1 MKMKKRIAATAILT
15 AAVMALSAGCGQKAA
30 PTEGTGEN
38 AGSAKEKVEIEYWAL
53 PYGPSDTYD
62 PTLQRIVDQYNAED
76 HGATVKL
83 QIMSWSGFIEQ
94 IQTAIAAGSPPDVTT
109 AAYYGLMNYAAM
121 GEALDLTDLVEKW
134 EAEKDPIADDFLDG
148 MLEAGIYEGKQ
159 IALPFQ
165 TDPKNIY
172 YRADILE
179 DELGFT
185 NLDKEVSWDKLLEIC
200 AAVKEKYGDE
210 GMFPISFF
218 TLDQGSTNAM
228 LNVMFTNGA
237 SWISADGKEGALET
251 PEVMECMG
259 LLKEMRDKEYFPD
272 GMVSYNKADTEKL
285 YASGKLAMVWISPFT
300 HVKSNEEMYKN
311 TKIMGPVT
319 GPSADK
325 PREVAWSDGIMGFAQ
340 TEHPEETKEFIEWF
354 LKNNE
359 QLYIDGGAS
368 ALPARKS
375 FYENEFYK
383 TDWMMGQYAKYRDYY
398 VDLNWPAD
406 NCPLATNQIFVQ
418 NMLGKPIEAMLM
430 GSDDMAGG
438 LKKTNDEMNR
448 VLEELN

>member
-1 MKMKKRIAATAILT
+1 
-15 AAVMALSAGCGQKAA
+15 
-30 PTEGTGEN
+30 
-38 AGSAKEKVEIEYWAL
+38 
-53 PYGPSDTYD
+53 
-62 PTLQRIVDQYNAED
+62 
-76 HGATVKL
+76 
-83 QIMSWSGFIEQ
+83 
-94 IQTAIAAGSPPDVTT
+94 
-109 AAYYGLMNYAAM
+109 
-121 GEALDLTDLVEKW
+121 
-134 EAEKDPIADDFLDG
+134 
-148 MLEAGIYEGKQ
+148 
-159 IALPFQ
+159 
-165 TDPKNIY
+165 
-172 YRADILE
+172 
-179 DELGFT
+179 
-185 NLDKEVSWDKLLEIC
+185 
-200 AAVKEKYGDE
+200 
-210 GMFPISFF
+210 
-218 TLDQGSTNAM
+218 
-228 LNVMFTNGA
+228 
-237 SWISADGKEGALET
+237 
-251 PEVMECMG
+251 
-259 LLKEMRDKEYFPD
+259 
-272 GMVSYNKADTEKL
+272 
-285 YASGKLAMVWISPFT
+285 MVWISPFT

-430 GSDDMAGG
+430 GSDDMAGE

>member
-1 MKMKKRIAATAILT
+1 
-15 AAVMALSAGCGQKAA
+15 
-30 PTEGTGEN
+30 
-38 AGSAKEKVEIEYWAL
+38 
-53 PYGPSDTYD
+53 
-62 PTLQRIVDQYNAED
+62 
-76 HGATVKL
+76 
-83 QIMSWSGFIEQ
+83 
-94 IQTAIAAGSPPDVTT
+94 
-109 AAYYGLMNYAAM
+109 MNYAAM
-121 GEALDLTDLVEKW
+121 GEALDLTELVEKW
-134 EAEKDPIADDFLDG
+134 EAEKDPIVDDFLDG

-237 SWISADGKEGALET
+237 SWISADGKEGALEM

-259 LLKEMRDKEYFPD
+259 LLKGMRDKEYFPD

-430 GSDDMAGG
+430 GSDDMAGE